1 MPPSYREALNLIT
14 TEARHS
20 ASISPSTEKIH
31 VYHALNRISEH
42 TQRSPQPTPRFDTSA
57 MDGYAL
63 NSAATKTA
71 SPESPIVFC
80 VKGIIAAG
88 DEPVSV
94 SGEPETELRDGLGAI
109 YPCVEIMTGAR
120 FPETI
125 GGSRAFDCCV
135 KVEDVEI
142 LGVEKRV
149 AMMGGNSYIKV
160 MKPAQFQQNR
170 RLAGNDFGKDD
181 VIVDVGEVI
190 RPRHIMALASVGL
203 NEVPVVR
210 RPRIGAFSTGS
221 ELLDPDTQRS
231 SLQRIQDA
239 NGPYIMT
246 NLEDYGA
253 DVEFLGVLDDG
264 ADTITRALEY
274 SVHENKYDMIISTGG
289 VSTGRFDLVP
299 AALQRLGARIVF
311 HKIDIR
317 PGHPVLFAKI
327 PRREATQTE
336 KSEVAFFGM
345 PGNPVAS
352 AACLR
357 FLVVP
362 YLQHLWS
369 EEPESPLQATARRNQ
384 HEKIEVEANGSTRN
398 GSNETLLSRFPV
410 EKDVFR
416 PGFFYR
422 HSSNEL
428 SVIIINDYSPG
439 KIKPFLA
446 SNCWIHVPEGQSEL
460 HEGAIVD
467 IIPND

>member
-1 MPPSYREALNLIT
+1 MPPSYREALHLIT
-14 TEARHS
+14 TEAHHS
-20 ASISPSTEKIH
+20 ASTFPSTETIPLF
-31 VYHALNRISEH
+31 HALNRISIS
-42 TQRSPQPTPRFDTSA
+42 TNRSPNSTPEVDTSA

-88 DEPVSV
+88 NEPVDI
-94 SGEPETELRDGLGAI
+94 SGEPETEPRDGLGAI
-109 YPCVEIMTGAR
+109 FPCVEIMTGAR
-120 FPETI
+120 FPGAI

-135 KVEDVEI
+135 KVEDVEV
-142 LGVEKRV
+142 LEVEKRV
-149 AMMGGNSYIKV
+149 AGMGGNSYIKV
-160 MKPAQFQQNR
+160 VKPAQFQQNR
-170 RLAGNDFGKDD
+170 RLAGNDFGKGD
-181 VIVDVGEVI
+181 VIVSAGEVI

-203 NEVPVVR
+203 NEVQVVR
-210 RPRIGAFSTGS
+210 RSRIGVFSTGN
-221 ELLDPDTQRS
+221 ELLYPDMQRPN
-231 SLQRIQDA
+231 LHRIQDA

-246 NLEDYGA
+246 SLEDYGA

-264 ADTITRALEY
+264 ADSITRALEY
-274 SVHENKYDMIISTGG
+274 YLHEGKYDMIISTGG
-289 VSTGRFDLVP
+289 VSTGRFDLIP
-299 AALQRLGARIVF
+299 AALQRLGARIIF

-327 PRREATQTE
+327 SRRTATQRET
-336 KSEVAFFGM
+336 SEVVFFGM

-362 YLQHLWS
+362 YLQRLRN
-369 EEPESPLQATARRNQ
+369 EEPEFPLKATARRNQ
-384 HEKIEVEANGSTRN
+384 HEKRKVKANGSTKN
-398 GSNETLLSRFPV
+398 DSDETLISKFPM

-422 HSSNEL
+422 RSSNEL
-428 SVIIINDYSPG
+428 DVILINDHSSG

-446 SNCWIHVPEGQSEL
+446 SNCWIHIPGGQSEL
-460 HEGAIVD
+460 HKGYLVD
-467 IIPND
+467 IIPNH